1 MAKIELPAFIRSMSG
16 TLYKDEKTRVVAKT
30 YRHNGTVE
38 THLYIQ
44 KVNGK
49 KK

>member
-16 TLYKDEKTRVVAKT
+16 TLYKDDKTRVVAKT
-30 YRHNGTVE
+30 YRRNGKVE

-44 KVNGK
+44 KVK
-49 KK
+49 